1 MSSNRLKL
9 NPLKTE
15 LIWLHIS
22 RRNPTFLRKD
32 IVLFGSPIIPVNVV
46 CNLRVILNE
55 NMTMSEHISRVCRNC
70 YYQLRQIR
78 RIKRSLTANFI
89 TLVVLASVHS

>member
-15 LIWLHIS
+15 LIWLHSS
-22 RRNPTFLRKD
+22 RRNPTFLRTD
-32 IVLFGSPIIPVNVV
+32 FVLFGSPITPR
-46 CNLRVILNE
+46 NLEVILDE
-55 NMTMSEHISRVCRNC
+55 NMTMSEHIARVCQNC

-78 RIKRSLTANFI
+78 RIKRSLTANSI
-89 TLVVLASVHS
+89 TLLVLASVHSQLDY